1 MPDTVSRVHRDDIL
15 VGAGDDA
22 SVVRISDEYAIVQ
35 TIDYISPVVNDPYE
49 FGRIAAANALSDI
62 YAMGAT
68 PSFALNIVGFPVNTL
83 PIGYLN
89 EILRGGADM
98 MAQAGVPILGG
109 HTYDDHAP
117 KYGLTVT
124 GFIHPERYVSKS
136 SVQEADLLILT
147 KPLGVGVITTAIDK
161 GLASEKSQDAAIKAM
176 TTLND
181 QAAKLMMDVGVH
193 ACTDVTGFGLLGHL
207 YEMVKDSKLCA
218 KVRFDDIPV
227 IPDAW
232 DLIDDRTLS
241 SGTRNNFRMLKDLV
255 AWDASLT
262 ERQRVMLCDAQT
274 SGGLLISV
282 SAKKSERLVT
292 SLLQA
297 GYDAHIIG
305 SIRARAKDERS
316 LAVERKPSQL
326 SDP

>member
-1 MPDTVSRVHRDDIL
+1 M
-15 VGAGDDA
+15 VGCGDDA
-22 SVVRISDEYAIVQ
+22 SVVRISDEYAVVQ

-89 EILRGGADM
+89 EILRGGAEM
-98 MAQAGVPILGG
+98 MAKAGVPIVGG

-124 GFIHPERYVSKS
+124 GFVHPGRYVTKR
-136 SVQEADLLILT
+136 SVQADDVLILT

-161 GLASEKSQDAAIKAM
+161 GLASVESEQKAIEVM

-181 QAAKLMMDVGVH
+181 QAAKVMMEVGVH

-207 YEMVKDSKLCA
+207 YEMVRDSSFCA
-218 KVRFDDIPV
+218 EIHFSNVPV
-227 IPDAW
+227 IQDAW
-232 DLIDDRTLS
+232 DLIDDRTIS
-241 SGTRNNFRMLKDLV
+241 NGTRNNRQMLRDHV
-255 AWDASLT
+255 SWDETLH
-262 ERQRVMLCDAQT
+262 EYQRWMLCDAQT
-274 SGGLLISV
+274 SGGLVMAV
-282 SAKKSERLVT
+282 SMEKKEH
-292 SLLQA
+292 LLSKLAHAGCQA
-297 GYDAHIIG
+297 YEIG
-305 SIRARAKDERS
+305 KIRAHLGHELDLIVTR
-316 LAVERKPSQL
+316 
-326 SDP
+326 